1 MELFA
6 NKSISTKVLTGF
18 GIVILLL
25 VGISIVSL
33 ISLTDADRHFK
44 DYRVL
49 ARQTVAAA
57 RVQANM
63 LMTRIFAKNF
73 VIDASSEN
81 IEGVEQRAKTTVEM
95 IAQARELSSD
105 AGFRLVLENLDREL
119 RDYLVKFK
127 TVTEKQALRDT
138 LVHDDLNVIGPQME
152 KGLTAIMESAFA
164 DGDTEAAFRAGMAMR
179 NLLLA
184 RLYAGRFLIQ
194 NDKESFQRVGREFL
208 GMQQN
213 LDALL
218 NSLDDPKR
226 LQLAGKVRDEQRAY
240 SRSFEDVHD
249 VITSR
254 NAIIRN
260 QLDAIGPKVA
270 DSVER
275 LKLALKKEQDTLGPE
290 AEAAIDRT
298 VGVVLVVCLVSIII
312 GALSTWLIGFG
323 VSRQMRSMAGTMK
336 ELASGNIEARMM
348 DIGNSSE
355 IREMAAAVTVFR
367 ENMIKV
373 QNLVREQEAAAVEIK
388 DAKEQAELAN
398 RTKSEFLA
406 NMSHELRTPMNAILG
421 YSEMLM
427 EDAKGVGQED
437 FIPDLKKINQAGT
450 HLLALINDVLDLSKV
465 ESGKMEAFCE
475 EINLNSLIDEVA
487 ATAHPLLG
495 KNGNKLA
502 IERGKNLGS
511 AFQDITK
518 LRQALLNLMSNAA
531 KFTHQGT
538 VTLHANRL
546 TKGNKDWLSLAVSD
560 TGIGIPADKLD
571 HVFGEF
577 TQADNSTTRDYGG
590 TGLGLAISRRFC
602 ELLGGDLSVH
612 SELGEGSTFTILIP
626 AELPGSEPPQQIIA
640 TPIEVTG
647 MERESM
653 QDVAPGS
660 TILVIDDDPEA
671 CELIERNLTKDG
683 FKVVTATSGE
693 QGLRLAHD
701 IQPAVIT
708 LDVMMPDM
716 DGWSVLRAL
725 KADPTLRHIPVIMLT
740 MMDDRSRGYSLGAVD
755 YLTKPVD
762 REQLNKTLSRYYRD
776 GKSTTV
782 MLVEDDLE
790 TRDMMARTLTRAGW
804 TVIEAGNGQEAL
816 DLLSVKSPQL
826 ILLDLMMPVMD
837 GFSFLT
843 EMRARPELLHIPIIV
858 VTAKDLTPDDRQRLS
873 GMAAQVLE
881 KSPHTCEQLLD
892 YVRDAVVACN
902 VTREADDEA
911 GKRDEQDTTG

>member
-1 MELFA
+1 MKLFA
-6 NKSISTKVLTGF
+6 DKSISTKVLAGF
-18 GIVILLL
+18 GVVIFLLI
-25 VGISIVSL
+25 GISIVSFV
-33 ISLTDADRHFK
+33 SLLEADRHFK
-44 DYRVL
+44 DYRAL
-49 ARQTVAAA
+49 ARQTVAEG

-73 VIDASSEN
+73 VINPSLEN
-81 IEGVEQRAKTTVEM
+81 IKGVEQRATTTLEM
-95 IAQARELSSD
+95 IEVARRLSTD
-105 AGFRLVLENLDREL
+105 TGFQLVLDNLSTDLES
-119 RDYLVKFK
+119 YLDHFEK
-127 TVTEKQALRDT
+127 VTEKQALRDT
-138 LVHDDLNVIGPQME
+138 LVHETLNVIGPVME
-152 KGLTAIMESAFA
+152 KDLTAIMESAFT
-164 DGDTEAAFRAGMAMR
+164 DGDTEGAYRAGMTMR

-194 NDKESFQRVGREFL
+194 NDQESFRRVTGEFL
-208 GMQQN
+208 SMQQN

-218 NSLDDPKR
+218 NTLDDPKR
-226 LQLAGKVRDEQRAY
+226 LELASKVRDEQRVYNRA
-240 SRSFEDVHD
+240 FEDVHD

-254 NAIIRN
+254 NAIIRT

-270 DSVER
+270 DSVEQ
-275 LKLALKKEQDTLGPE
+275 LKLALKKEQDSLGPKAE
-290 AEAAIDRT
+290 AEIDQALT
-298 VGVVLVVCLVSIII
+298 VVLVVSVVSIIA
-312 GALSTWLIGFG
+312 GALAAWLIGFG
-323 VSRQMRSMAGTMK
+323 VSRQVRSMASTMK
-336 ELASGNIEARMM
+336 ELADGNV
-348 DIGNSSE
+348 DITITDQEGSKE
-355 IREMAAAVTVFR
+355 IREMAAAVGVFR
-367 ENMIKV
+367 ESMIKV
-373 QNLVREQEAAAVEIK
+373 QKHVEEQQAAAVEIK
-388 DAKEQAELAN
+388 AAKEQAEQAN

-427 EDAKGVGQED
+427 EDAEDAGQED
-437 FIPDLKKINQAGT
+437 FIPDLKKINQAGA
-450 HLLALINDVLDLSKV
+450 HLLALINDVLDLSKI

-475 EINLNSLIDEVA
+475 EINLDSLIDEVA
-487 ATAHPLLG
+487 ATSHPLLE
-495 KNGNKLA
+495 KNDNKLA
-502 IERGKNLGS
+502 IERGKNLGN
-511 AFQDITK
+511 AFQDVTK
-518 LRQALLNLMSNAA
+518 LRQMLLNLMSNAA

-546 TKGNKDWLSLAVSD
+546 TKGDRDWLSFAVSD
-560 TGIGIPADKLD
+560 TGIGIAAEKLD

-590 TGLGLAISRRFC
+590 TGLGLAISRRFS

-626 AELPGSEPPQQIIA
+626 AELPGSKPPQQIIA
-640 TPIEVTG
+640 APAEVTE

-683 FKVVTATSGE
+683 FKVVTATNGE

-762 REQLNKTLSRYYRD
+762 RELLYKTLSRYYRD
-776 GKSTTV
+776 GSSRSV
-782 MLVEDDLE
+782 MVVEDDLE
-790 TRDMMARTLTRAGW
+790 IREMMMRTLEKVGW
-804 TVIEAGNGQEAL
+804 NVSEAGNGREAL
-816 DLLSVKSPQL
+816 DLLAVKAPDL

-843 EMRARPELLHIPIIV
+843 EMRARPELLHIPVIV

-873 GMAAQVLE
+873 GMAAQVLQ

-902 VTREADDEA
+902 VTREADTEA
-911 GKRDEQDTTG
+911 GNEDQQDTTG